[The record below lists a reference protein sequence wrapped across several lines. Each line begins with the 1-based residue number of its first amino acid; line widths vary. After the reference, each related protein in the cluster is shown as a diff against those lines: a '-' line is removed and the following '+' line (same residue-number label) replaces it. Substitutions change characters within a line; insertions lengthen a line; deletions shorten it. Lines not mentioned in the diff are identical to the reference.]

1 MSEIVVVGGGI
12 GGLAT
17 ALSAARRGHRVVVL
31 ERGQRFA
38 EFGAGIQLAPNGI
51 HALDRLGL
59 GAAVRASG
67 VYVDEL
73 RFMDG
78 VTGEHVTSVPLT
90 GEYPRR
96 FGNPYLVVHRGELYR
111 LLLDACRA
119 AAGIELRAGRAV
131 TGYEQDDATATAVLA
146 TGERVTGDAVI
157 GADGIHS
164 AVRGQMVGDGP
175 PRLSGITVYRAIVP
189 MEEVPADLRWNAVTW
204 WTGPG
209 CHFVHYPIA
218 GGNFLNLAAS
228 NDNGAT
234 EALSGVDVDS
244 EHVLAQLA
252 ALGGTA
258 QRLLDL
264 GSDWKSWVLV
274 DREPV
279 PYWTDG
285 RVTLLGDAAHPMLH
299 YAAQGAGQ
307 ALEDAVVLGDLLDCT
322 SAELASRFE
331 KYNAARRERTAA
343 IQRISR
349 ESIRLWHPAGA
360 AATARNAVLSAMSAS
375 DLYDQLAWMHGAR
388 DFGAAA

>member
-17 ALSAARRGHRVVVL
+17 ALSVARRGHRVVVL
-31 ERGQRFA
+31 ERAQFA

-59 GAAVRASG
+59 GAAVRESG

-90 GEYPRR
+90 GAYPRR
-96 FGNPYLVVHRGELYR
+96 FGNPYLVVHRGDLYR
-111 LLLDACRA
+111 LLLDACRTT
-119 AAGIELRAGRAV
+119 AGIELRDRCPV
-131 TGYEQDDATATAVLA
+131 TGYEQDAATATAVLA

-164 AVRGQMVGDGP
+164 AVRGPLVGDGA

-189 MEEVPADLRWNAVTW
+189 MEQVPADLRWNAVTW

-218 GGNFLNLAAS
+218 GGAFLNLAAS

-234 EALSGVDVDS
+234 EALSGVDVDAD
-244 EHVLAQLA
+244 HVLAQLT

-279 PYWTDG
+279 PDWTDG
-285 RVTLLGDAAHPMLH
+285 RVALLGDAAHPMLH
-299 YAAQGAGQ
+299 YAAQGACQ

-360 AATARNAVLSAMSAS
+360 AATARNAALSAMSTS
-375 DLYDQLAWMHGAR
+375 DLHDQLAWMHGVR